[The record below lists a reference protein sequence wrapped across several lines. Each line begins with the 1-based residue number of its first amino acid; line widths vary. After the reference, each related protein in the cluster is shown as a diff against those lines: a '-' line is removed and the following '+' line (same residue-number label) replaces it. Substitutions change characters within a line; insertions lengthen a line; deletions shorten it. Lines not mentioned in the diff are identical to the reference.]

1 MTPEDMEK
9 LLRDNVSTAIGEH
22 CEEKKKGGAGKKM
35 IPKIYKRLF
44 KKKKRISRRYNNLD
58 LDLSIKERNDMKEK
72 IRVIEQE
79 IRREKQGKI
88 DREEEEAW
96 LKMKENQKTFY
107 QYARKKKRVH
117 PYIGPFC
124 VKGVIIR
131 KKACEVLA
139 DEFFNAFRAPTKEE
153 NDEIDDG
160 YFSDDEDLTEGRTK
174 LEKIVVTVD
183 EVMEEMMNMS
193 SEASGP
199 SGINPYVTKK
209 FGKALVPYLTLYY
222 NRMIDY
228 EEVPEINR
236 FNYVAPLIKPG
247 KPPEDPTSY

>member
-1 MTPEDMEK
+1 MKDYRYEELSEEGWAQVVSTFRKLEFGKFDELNPGDMEK
-9 LLRDNVSTAIGEH
+9 LLRENVSKAIEEH
-22 CEEKKKGGAGKKM
+22 CEKKKKGGVGKKK
-35 IPKIYKRLF
+35 IPNVYKRLF

-96 LKMKENQKTFY
+96 LKMRENQKTFY

-131 KKACEVLA
+131 KKACEVL
-139 DEFFNAFRAPTKEE
+139 NSSMRSGLLPRK
-153 NDEIDDG
+153 
-160 YFSDDEDLTEGRTK
+160 RTMRSMMVISVMM
-174 LEKIVVTVD
+174 KI
-183 EVMEEMMNMS
+183 
-193 SEASGP
+193 
-199 SGINPYVTKK
+199 
-209 FGKALVPYLTLYY
+209 
-222 NRMIDY
+222 
-228 EEVPEINR
+228 
-236 FNYVAPLIKPG
+236 
-247 KPPEDPTSY
+247 